1 MITGG
6 SGSGKSAFAEKLL
19 TQSLMNEKYYLA
31 TMKVYGDEGEKKVER
46 HKKLRAG
53 KGFITIE
60 QSLDIEDA
68 LSSIS
73 SRESAVLVECMSN
86 LVANEMFKEAGIVE
100 RQEVVNKV
108 ISGMKKLAA
117 GVKELIIVTNNV
129 FEDGITYEMSTKEYI
144 EALGTINVELAD
156 MSDEAYEVVVG
167 IPVLLKGVQK

>member
-6 SGSGKSAFAEKLL
+6 SGSGKSTFAESLL
-19 TQSLMNEKYYLA
+19 TKSLAKEKYYLA
-31 TMKVYGDEGEKKVER
+31 TMQVYGDEGRSKVER
-46 HKKLRAG
+46 HRKLRGG
-53 KGFITIE
+53 KGFITVE
-60 QSLDIEDA
+60 QPFDIEDA
-68 LSSIS
+68 LSSIAS
-73 SRESAVLVECMSN
+73 TESAVLVECMSN

-108 ISGMKKLAA
+108 ISEMKKLAA

-144 EALGTINVELAD
+144 KALGTINVELAD